1 MLIGMGPSSGDPR
14 SFYLNGI
21 GAPAMIAP
29 MASARPR
36 SVLAAAGAMHFVHD
50 GFSEILYVL
59 LPVWAAEF
67 RLSLWQV
74 GLIRSVYT
82 GGMAAFQIPAGLLS
96 ERFGERRLLLLGTL
110 ATAGAFVAVA
120 AGASA
125 FVPLLLLLTLAGLGS
140 GVQHPLSSSV
150 VAKAY
155 EEGPRRAALG
165 TYNFAGDIGKVTS
178 AAVIGLVA
186 AVAGWRAAAA
196 GYGVLG
202 ILAALV
208 LVAVLARLR
217 AGSAPRRAAVAGG
230 EAPAPAGWGIRD
242 LRGFQV
248 LSAIGMIDN
257 STRSGL
263 LTFLPFV
270 LVAKGMS
277 VAGVGGA
284 LALVFA
290 GGALGKFVCGLVA
303 ERVGIIRT
311 VVLTEAATS
320 VAIVAILAAPLS
332 VAMLLLVPL
341 GIALNGTS
349 SVLYATVADLVTAER
364 RSRAYGLYYTL
375 SIGASA
381 LGPTL
386 YGVVGDAVGAATTL
400 SLIAVVVLTTVPLC
414 LLLRSA
420 VAAPARG

>member
-1 MLIGMGPSSGDPR
+1 
-14 SFYLNGI
+14 
-21 GAPAMIAP
+21 
-29 MASARPR
+29 MASGRPR
-36 SVLAAAGAMHFVHD
+36 SVLATAGAMHFVHD

-67 RLSLWQV
+67 QLSLWQV
-74 GLIRSVYT
+74 GFIRTAYT
-82 GGMAAFQIPAGLLS
+82 GGMAAFQLPAGLLA
-96 ERFGERRLLLLGTL
+96 ERFGERRLLMLGTL
-110 ATAGAFVAVA
+110 VTASGFIAVA
-120 AGASA
+120 AGATT
-125 FVPLLLLLTLAGLGS
+125 FVPLLLVLTLAGLGS

-178 AAVIGLVA
+178 AAVVGLVA
-186 AVAGWRAAAA
+186 ALAGWRVAAT

-202 ILAALV
+202 IAAAIALV
-208 LVAVLARLR
+208 IVLASLH
-217 AGSAPRRAAVAGG
+217 AGSAPERAAVATATVAAGS
-230 EAPAPAGWGIRD
+230 GWGIRD
-242 LRGFQV
+242 PRGFQA

-270 LVAKGMS
+270 LIAKGMS

-290 GGALGKFVCGLVA
+290 GGAMGKFVCGFAA

-320 VAIVAILAAPLS
+320 LAIIAILASPLP

-341 GIALNGTS
+341 GVALNGTS

-364 RSRAYGLYYTL
+364 RSRGYGLYYTL
-375 SIGASA
+375 TIAASA
-381 LGPTL
+381 AGPTV
-386 YGVVGDAVGAATTL
+386 YGFVGDAVGAPATL
-400 SLIAVVVLTTVPLC
+400 SLIAVVVLTTIPLC
-414 LLLRSA
+414 LLLRTA
-420 VAAPARG
+420 VAAPAR

>member
-1 MLIGMGPSSGDPR
+1 
-14 SFYLNGI
+14 
-21 GAPAMIAP
+21 

-36 SVLAAAGAMHFVHD
+36 SVLATAGAMHFVHD

-59 LPVWAAEF
+59 LPVWAGEF

-74 GLIRSVYT
+74 GFIRSAYT
-82 GGMAAFQIPAGLLS
+82 GGMAAFQIPAGILA
-96 ERFGERRLLLLGTL
+96 ERFGERRLLMLGTL
-110 ATAGAFVAVA
+110 VTACVFIVVA
-120 AGASA
+120 AGANS
-125 FVPLLLLLTLAGLGS
+125 FIPLLLLLTLAGLGS

-155 EEGPRRAALG
+155 EDGPRRAALG

-178 AAVIGLVA
+178 AALIGLVA
-186 AVAGWRAAAA
+186 AFAGWRVAAT
-196 GYGVLG
+196 GYGILG
-202 ILAALV
+202 VVAAVILV
-208 LVAVLARLR
+208 SMLAGLH
-217 AGSAPRRAAVAGG
+217 AGSAPERARAATTDAVA
-230 EAPAPAGWGIRD
+230 PRGWGIRD
-242 LRGFQV
+242 PRGFQA

-270 LVAKGMS
+270 LIAKGMS
-277 VAGVGGA
+277 LAGVGGA

-290 GGALGKFVCGLVA
+290 GGAMGKFVCGLAA

-320 VAIVAILAAPLS
+320 VAIIAILAAPLP

-341 GIALNGTS
+341 GVALNGTS

-375 SIGASA
+375 TIAASA

-386 YGVVGDAVGAATTL
+386 YGFLGDAVGAATTL
-400 SLIAVVVLTTVPLC
+400 SLIAVVVLTTIPLC
-414 LLLRSA
+414 LLLRTA
-420 VAAPARG
+420 VAVPARG

>member
-1 MLIGMGPSSGDPR
+1 
-14 SFYLNGI
+14 
-21 GAPAMIAP
+21 MIDS

-36 SVLAAAGAMHFVHD
+36 SVLATAGALHFVHD

-74 GLIRSVYT
+74 GFIRTAYT
-82 GGMAAFQIPAGLLS
+82 GGMATFQIPAGLLA
-96 ERFGERRLLLLGTL
+96 ERVGERHLLMLGTL
-110 ATAGAFVAVA
+110 VTASAFIAVA
-120 AGASA
+120 AGASG
-125 FVPLLLLLTLAGLGS
+125 FVPLLLLLTLGGLGS

-155 EEGPRRAALG
+155 EDGPRRAALG

-186 AVAGWRAAAA
+186 AFAGWRVAAT
-196 GYGVLG
+196 GYGLLG
-202 ILAALV
+202 IVAAVILV
-208 LVAVLARLR
+208 IVLASLR
-217 AGSAPRRAAVAGG
+217 AGSAPGRAAAGG
-230 EAPAPAGWGIRD
+230 ADLAGPTGWGIRD
-242 LRGFQV
+242 PRGFQA

-270 LVAKGMS
+270 LIAKGMS

-290 GGALGKFVCGLVA
+290 GGAMGKFLCGMVA

-320 VAIVAILAAPLS
+320 VAIIAILAAPLP

-341 GIALNGTS
+341 GVALNGTS

-386 YGVVGDAVGAATTL
+386 YGFVGDAVGAATTL
-400 SLIAVVVLTTVPLC
+400 TLIAVVVLTTIPLC
-414 LLLRSA
+414 LLLRTA

>member
-1 MLIGMGPSSGDPR
+1 MR
-14 SFYLNGI
+14 T
-21 GAPAMIAP
+21 
-29 MASARPR
+29 ARPR
-36 SVLAAAGAMHFVHD
+36 AVLATAGAMHFVHD

-67 RLSLWQV
+67 SLSLWQV
-74 GLIRSVYT
+74 GLIRTAYT
-82 GGMAAFQIPAGLLS
+82 GGMAAFQIPAGLLA
-96 ERFGERRLLLLGTL
+96 ERFGERRLLMLGTL
-110 ATAGAFVAVA
+110 VTACAFVVVASVA
-120 AGASA
+120 AS
-125 FVPLLLLLTLAGLGS
+125 FVPLLLLLTLAGVGS

-155 EEGPRRAALG
+155 EDGPRRAALG
-165 TYNFAGDIGKVTS
+165 TYNFAGDIGKVSS
-178 AAVIGLVA
+178 AALIGLVA
-186 AVAGWRAAAA
+186 AFAGWRIAATGYGAVGIAAA
-196 GYGVLG
+196 V
-202 ILAALV
+202 V
-208 LVAVLARLR
+208 LVVVLASLD
-217 AGSAPRRAAVAGG
+217 AGSAPERAHVA
-230 EAPAPAGWGIRD
+230 ASDALPAGWGIRD
-242 LRGFQV
+242 ARGFQA

-270 LVAKGMS
+270 LVAKGLS

-290 GGALGKFVCGLVA
+290 GGAMGKFVCGVVA

-320 VAIVAILAAPLS
+320 VAIIAILAAPLP

-341 GIALNGTS
+341 GVALNGTS

-375 SIGASA
+375 TIAASA
-381 LGPTL
+381 VGPTV
-386 YGVVGDAVGAATTL
+386 YGVVGDAVGAAATL
-400 SLIAVVVLTTVPLC
+400 SLIAVVVLTTIPLC
-414 LLLRSA
+414 LLLRAA

>member
-1 MLIGMGPSSGDPR
+1 MPSRR
-14 SFYLNGI
+14 S
-21 GAPAMIAP
+21 
-29 MASARPR
+29 R
-36 SVLAAAGAMHFVHD
+36 SVLATAGAMHFVHD

-59 LPVWAAEF
+59 LPVWAGEF

-74 GLIRSVYT
+74 GFIRTAYT
-82 GGMAAFQIPAGLLS
+82 GGMAAFQIPAGLLA
-96 ERFGERRLLLLGTL
+96 ERFGERRLLMLGTL
-110 ATAGAFVAVA
+110 VTACTFIAVA
-120 AGASA
+120 AAADG
-125 FVPLLLLLTLAGLGS
+125 FLPLLLLLTLGGLGS

-155 EEGPRRAALG
+155 EDGPRRAALG
-165 TYNFAGDIGKVTS
+165 TYNFAGDIGKVSS
-178 AAVIGLVA
+178 AALIGLVA
-186 AVAGWRAAAA
+186 AIAGWRVAST
-196 GYGVLG
+196 GYGVVG
-202 ILAALV
+202 IAAAVILV
-208 LVAVLARLR
+208 VVLASLD
-217 AGSAPRRAAVAGG
+217 AGSAPERVHASAGG
-230 EAPAPAGWGIRD
+230 DVAPAGWGIRD
-242 LRGFQV
+242 ARGFQA

-270 LVAKGMS
+270 LVAKGLS

-290 GGALGKFVCGLVA
+290 GGAMGKFVCGVVA

-320 VAIVAILAAPLS
+320 VAIVAILAVPLP

-341 GIALNGTS
+341 GVALNGTS

-375 SIGASA
+375 TIAASA
-381 LGPTL
+381 AGPTL
-386 YGVVGDAVGAATTL
+386 YGFVGDAVGAPAAL
-400 SLIAVVVLTTVPLC
+400 SLIAVFVLTTIPLC
-414 LLLRSA
+414 LLLRAA
-420 VAAPARG
+420 VAAPVQS

>member
-1 MLIGMGPSSGDPR
+1 MR
-14 SFYLNGI
+14 S
-21 GAPAMIAP
+21 P
-29 MASARPR
+29 RPR
-36 SVLAAAGAMHFVHD
+36 SVLATAGAMHFVHD

-59 LPVWAAEF
+59 LPVWAGEF

-74 GLIRSVYT
+74 GFIRTAYT
-82 GGMAAFQIPAGLLS
+82 GGMAAFQIPAGLLA
-96 ERFGERRLLLLGTL
+96 ERFGERRLLMLGTL
-110 ATAGAFVAVA
+110 VTACAFIAVA
-120 AGASA
+120 AVAGS
-125 FVPLLLLLTLAGLGS
+125 FLPLLVLLTLAGLGS

-155 EEGPRRAALG
+155 EDGPRRAALG
-165 TYNFAGDIGKVTS
+165 TYNFAGDIGKVSS
-178 AAVIGLVA
+178 AALIGLVA
-186 AVAGWRAAAA
+186 AFAGWRVAATGYGAVGIAAA
-196 GYGVLG
+196 V
-202 ILAALV
+202 V
-208 LVAVLARLR
+208 LVIVLANLD
-217 AGSAPRRAAVAGG
+217 AGSAPERARATADAVAALPG
-230 EAPAPAGWGIRD
+230 GWGIRD
-242 LRGFQV
+242 PRGFQA

-270 LVAKGMS
+270 LIAKGMS

-290 GGALGKFVCGLVA
+290 GGAMGKFVCGVVA

-320 VAIVAILAAPLS
+320 VAIVAILAAPLP

-341 GIALNGTS
+341 GVALNGTS

-375 SIGASA
+375 TIAASA
-381 LGPTL
+381 VGPTI
-386 YGVVGDAVGAATTL
+386 YGFIGDAVGAATTL
-400 SLIAVVVLTTVPLC
+400 SFIAVVVLTTIPLC
-414 LLLRSA
+414 LLLRTA

>member
-1 MLIGMGPSSGDPR
+1 MR
-14 SFYLNGI
+14 T
-21 GAPAMIAP
+21 
-29 MASARPR
+29 ARPR
-36 SVLAAAGAMHFVHD
+36 AVLATAGAMHFVHD

-67 RLSLWQV
+67 SLSLWQV
-74 GLIRSVYT
+74 GLIRTAYT
-82 GGMAAFQIPAGLLS
+82 GGMAAFQIPAGLLA
-96 ERFGERRLLLLGTL
+96 ERFGERRLLMLGTL
-110 ATAGAFVAVA
+110 VTACAFVVVASVA
-120 AGASA
+120 AS
-125 FVPLLLLLTLAGLGS
+125 FVPLLLLLTLAGVGS

-155 EEGPRRAALG
+155 EDGPRRAALG
-165 TYNFAGDIGKVTS
+165 TYNFAGDMGKVSS
-178 AAVIGLVA
+178 AALIGLVA
-186 AVAGWRAAAA
+186 AFAGWRIAATGYGAVGIAAA
-196 GYGVLG
+196 V
-202 ILAALV
+202 V
-208 LVAVLARLR
+208 LVVVLASLD
-217 AGSAPRRAAVAGG
+217 AGSAPERAHVA
-230 EAPAPAGWGIRD
+230 ASDALPAGWGIRD
-242 LRGFQV
+242 ARGFQA

-270 LVAKGMS
+270 LVAKGLS

-290 GGALGKFVCGLVA
+290 GGAMGKFVCGVVA

-320 VAIVAILAAPLS
+320 VAIIAILAAPLP

-341 GIALNGTS
+341 GVALNGTS

-375 SIGASA
+375 TIAASA
-381 LGPTL
+381 VGPTV
-386 YGVVGDAVGAATTL
+386 YGVVGDAVGAAATL
-400 SLIAVVVLTTVPLC
+400 SLIAVVVLTTIPLC
-414 LLLRSA
+414 LLLRAA

>member
-1 MLIGMGPSSGDPR
+1 
-14 SFYLNGI
+14 
-21 GAPAMIAP
+21 

-36 SVLAAAGAMHFVHD
+36 SVLAAAGAMHFLHD

-74 GLIRSVYT
+74 GVIRSAYT
-82 GGMAAFQIPAGLLS
+82 GGMAAFQLPAGLLA
-96 ERFGERRLLLLGTL
+96 ERLGERRLLMLGTL
-110 ATAGAFVAVA
+110 VTACAFIAVA
-120 AGASA
+120 AGATG
-125 FVPLLLLLTLAGLGS
+125 FVLLLGLLTLAGLGS

-155 EEGPRRAALG
+155 ENGPRRAALG
-165 TYNFAGDIGKVTS
+165 TYNFAGDLGKVAS
-178 AAVIGLVA
+178 AALIGLVA
-186 AVAGWRAAAA
+186 AAAGWRVAA
-196 GYGVLG
+196 GGYGALG
-202 ILAALV
+202 IVVAVLLV
-208 LVAVLARLR
+208 VVLARLR
-217 AGSAPRRAAVAGG
+217 AGGEPERSA
-230 EAPAPAGWGIRD
+230 APTASVVPAGWGIRD
-242 LRGFQV
+242 ARGFRA

-257 STRSGL
+257 ATRSGL

-270 LVAKGMS
+270 LMAKGMS

-290 GGALGKFVCGLVA
+290 GGAAGKFVCGLMA

-320 VAIVAILAAPLS
+320 AAIIAILAAPLP

-341 GIALNGTS
+341 GVALNGTS

-386 YGVVGDAVGAATTL
+386 YGFVGDAVGAAATL
-400 SLIAVVVLTTVPLC
+400 GLVAAVVLTTIPLC
-414 LLLRSA
+414 LMLRTA

>member
-1 MLIGMGPSSGDPR
+1 
-14 SFYLNGI
+14 
-21 GAPAMIAP
+21 
-29 MASARPR
+29 MASARSR
-36 SVLAAAGAMHFVHD
+36 SVLATAGAMHFVHD

-74 GLIRSVYT
+74 GFIRTAYT
-82 GGMAAFQIPAGLLS
+82 GGMAAFQLPAGLLA
-96 ERFGERRLLLLGTL
+96 ERFGERRLLMVGTL
-110 ATAGAFVAVA
+110 VTASAFIAVAVA
-120 AGASA
+120 AGS
-125 FVPLLLLLTLAGLGS
+125 FVPLLLLLTLGGLGS

-155 EEGPRRAALG
+155 EDGPRRAALG
-165 TYNFAGDIGKVTS
+165 TYNFAGDIGKVSS
-178 AAVIGLVA
+178 AALVGLVA
-186 AVAGWRAAAA
+186 AIAGWRVAATAYGTVGIVAA
-196 GYGVLG
+196 V
-202 ILAALV
+202 V
-208 LVAVLARLR
+208 LVFVLASLD
-217 AGSAPRRAAVAGG
+217 AGG
-230 EAPAPAGWGIRD
+230 APERVVGAGRNVPARAGWGIRD
-242 LRGFQV
+242 GRGFQA

-270 LVAKGMS
+270 LVAKGLS

-290 GGALGKFVCGLVA
+290 GGAMGKFVCGVMA

-311 VVLTEAATS
+311 VVVTEAATS
-320 VAIVAILAAPLS
+320 VAIVAILAVPLP

-341 GIALNGTS
+341 GVALNGTS

-375 SIGASA
+375 TIAASA
-381 LGPTL
+381 AGPTV
-386 YGVVGDAVGAATTL
+386 YGFVGDAVGAPATL
-400 SLIAVVVLTTVPLC
+400 SLIAVVVLTTIPLC
-414 LLLRSA
+414 LLLRST

>member
-1 MLIGMGPSSGDPR
+1 MR
-14 SFYLNGI
+14 T
-21 GAPAMIAP
+21 
-29 MASARPR
+29 ARPR
-36 SVLAAAGAMHFVHD
+36 AVLATAGAMHFVHD

-59 LPVWAAEF
+59 LPVWAGEL

-74 GLIRSVYT
+74 GFIRTAYT
-82 GGMAAFQIPAGLLS
+82 GGMAAFQIPAGLLA
-96 ERFGERRLLLLGTL
+96 ERFGERRLLMLGTL
-110 ATAGAFVAVA
+110 VTACAFIAVA
-120 AGASA
+120 AVADS
-125 FVPLLLLLTLAGLGS
+125 FVPLLVLLMLAGIGS

-155 EEGPRRAALG
+155 EDGPRRAALG
-165 TYNFAGDIGKVTS
+165 TYNFAGDIGKVSS
-178 AAVIGLVA
+178 AALIGLVA
-186 AVAGWRAAAA
+186 AFAGWRVAAT
-196 GYGVLG
+196 GYGAVG
-202 ILAALV
+202 IAAALV
-208 LVAVLARLR
+208 LVIVLASLD
-217 AGSAPRRAAVAGG
+217 AGG
-230 EAPAPAGWGIRD
+230 APERACVTERTAASAAGWGIRD
-242 LRGFQV
+242 ARGFQA

-257 STRSGL
+257 ATRSGL

-270 LVAKGMS
+270 LIAKGMS

-290 GGALGKFVCGLVA
+290 GGAMGKFVCGMVA

-320 VAIVAILAAPLS
+320 VAIVAILGAPLPL
-332 VAMLLLVPL
+332 AMVLLVPL
-341 GIALNGTS
+341 GVALNGTS

-381 LGPTL
+381 AGPTI
-386 YGVVGDAVGAATTL
+386 YGVVGDAVGAAATL
-400 SLIAVVVLTTVPLC
+400 SLIAVVVLTTIPLC

>member
-1 MLIGMGPSSGDPR
+1 
-14 SFYLNGI
+14 
-21 GAPAMIAP
+21 

-36 SVLAAAGAMHFVHD
+36 SVLATAGAMHFVHD

-59 LPVWAAEF
+59 LPVWAGEF

-74 GLIRSVYT
+74 GFIRSAYT
-82 GGMAAFQIPAGLLS
+82 GGMAAFQIPAGILA
-96 ERFGERRLLLLGTL
+96 ERFGERRLLMLGTL
-110 ATAGAFVAVA
+110 VTACVFIVVA
-120 AGASA
+120 AGANS
-125 FVPLLLLLTLAGLGS
+125 FIPLLLLLTLAGLGS

-155 EEGPRRAALG
+155 EDGPRRAALG

-178 AAVIGLVA
+178 AALIGLVA
-186 AVAGWRAAAA
+186 AFAGWRVAAT
-196 GYGVLG
+196 GYGILG
-202 ILAALV
+202 VVAAVILV
-208 LVAVLARLR
+208 SMLAGLH
-217 AGSAPRRAAVAGG
+217 AGSAPERARAATTDAVA
-230 EAPAPAGWGIRD
+230 PSGWGIRD
-242 LRGFQV
+242 PRRFQA

-270 LVAKGMS
+270 LIAKGMS
-277 VAGVGGA
+277 LAGVGGA

-290 GGALGKFVCGLVA
+290 GGAMGKFVCGLAA

-320 VAIVAILAAPLS
+320 VAIIAILAAPLP

-341 GIALNGTS
+341 GVALNGTS

-375 SIGASA
+375 TIAASA

-386 YGVVGDAVGAATTL
+386 YGFLGDAVGAATTL
-400 SLIAVVVLTTVPLC
+400 SLIAVVVLTTIPLC
-414 LLLRSA
+414 LLLRTA
-420 VAAPARG
+420 VAVPARG